1 MAIHAAFA
9 AWPIRKFEF
18 MRGPFVQQ
26 RKNNEQEIEKAPSLV
41 VQKIRDAILDE
52 TFKPGERL
60 PEEQVGKMFN
70 VSRSPVREALLA
82 LEKEGTVVMEPFK
95 GATVKSLSPQEAL
108 DVAELRLS
116 LITLA
121 AKPAYRHLSPTDFD
135 LAYGLAKQMT
145 RTKSAKEYFECDRRF
160 WDIIFEK
167 AQRPILWEVFR
178 QLDDRLTR
186 YNPLVLK
193 LFPDPATR
201 PRQREVLIEFLRK
214 GEVDEA
220 VRAFKRLGFIW
231 RLFTGPLSVLRTRS
245 LPTRLTNFRGYLV
258 CVWSPCSTADIPSQV
273 NRRRMGYAQHDPGNE
288 HLEESEKT

>member
-1 MAIHAAFA
+1 MDLSGINGETDS
-9 AWPIRKFEF
+9 RSVLQLDRQERFEL
-18 MRGPFVQQ
+18 MRGLFVQQ
-26 RKNNEQEIEKAPSLV
+26 RRNNEQEIQKAPSLV

-60 PEEQVGKMFN
+60 PEEQVGEMFK

-145 RTKSAKEYFECDRRF
+145 RTKSAKEYFEYDRRF
-160 WDIIFEK
+160 WDIIFES
-167 AQRPILWEVFR
+167 AQRPILREVFR

-193 LFPDPATR
+193 LFPDSANR
-201 PRQREVLIEFLRK
+201 PRQREVLIEFSSK
-214 GEVDEA
+214 G
-220 VRAFKRLGFIW
+220 
-231 RLFTGPLSVLRTRS
+231 RS
-245 LPTRLTNFRGYLV
+245 
-258 CVWSPCSTADIPSQV
+258 
-273 NRRRMGYAQHDPGNE
+273 
-288 HLEESEKT
+288 

>member
-1 MAIHAAFA
+1 
-9 AWPIRKFEF
+9 
-18 MRGPFVQQ
+18 MREPFVQQ
-26 RKNNEQEIEKAPSLV
+26 GRNNEQEIEKAPFLV
-41 VQKIRDAILDE
+41 IQKIRDAILDE

-60 PEEQVGKMFN
+60 PEEQIGKMFK
-70 VSRSPVREALLA
+70 VSRSPVREALFA

-95 GATVKSLSPQEAL
+95 GATVQPLSPEEAL
-108 DVAELRLS
+108 DIAELRLS

-145 RTKSAKEYFECDRRF
+145 RTKSAKEYFEYDRRF
-160 WDIIFEK
+160 WDTLFEK
-167 AQRPILWEVFR
+167 AQRPILWAVFR

-220 VRAFKRLGFIW
+220 VRAFKKLYFEVVHRII
-231 RLFTGPLSVLRTRS
+231 
-245 LPTRLTNFRGYLV
+245 
-258 CVWSPCSTADIPSQV
+258 D
-273 NRRRMGYAQHDPGNE
+273 
-288 HLEESEKT
+288 HLKTEDAG

>member
-1 MAIHAAFA
+1 
-9 AWPIRKFEF
+9 

-26 RKNNEQEIEKAPSLV
+26 RKNDEEETEKAPFLV

-52 TFKPGERL
+52 TFEPGERL
-60 PEEQVGKMFN
+60 PEEQLGKMFN

-95 GATVKSLSPQEAL
+95 GATVKPLSPEEAL
-108 DVAELRLS
+108 DIADLRLA

-121 AKPAYRHLSPTDFD
+121 AKPAYRHFSPTDFD
-135 LAYGLAKQMT
+135 LAYGLATQMT
-145 RTKSAKEYFECDRRF
+145 RTKSAKEYFEYDRRF

-193 LFPDPATR
+193 LFSDSATR

-220 VRAFKRLGFIW
+220 VRAFKKL
-231 RLFTGPLSVLRTRS
+231 
-245 LPTRLTNFRGYLV
+245 YLEV
-258 CVWSPCSTADIPSQV
+258 VHRITD
-273 NRRRMGYAQHDPGNE
+273 
-288 HLEESEKT
+288 HLETGGGY

>member
-1 MAIHAAFA
+1 
-9 AWPIRKFEF
+9 

-26 RKNNEQEIEKAPSLV
+26 RRNDEQETEKAPSLV

-60 PEEQVGKMFN
+60 PEEQVGKTFN

-95 GATVKSLSPQEAL
+95 GATVKRLSPEEAL
-108 DVAELRLS
+108 DIADLRLA
-116 LITLA
+116 LITLV

-145 RTKSAKEYFECDRRF
+145 RTNSAKEYFEYHRRF
-160 WDIIFEK
+160 WDLIFEK

-201 PRQREVLIEFLRK
+201 PRQGEVLIELLRK

-220 VRAFKRLGFIW
+220 VRAFKKL
-231 RLFTGPLSVLRTRS
+231 
-245 LPTRLTNFRGYLV
+245 YLEV
-258 CVWSPCSTADIPSQV
+258 VHRAIDDLKS
-273 NRRRMGYAQHDPGNE
+273 
-288 HLEESEKT
+288 EESANAGRVLALSKDLS